1 MGTVLWQ
8 KHPLLQSPLE
18 TLVAILLGAFF
29 LLLAVPSYAAEQK
42 IAEHLSL
49 PHLRS
54 PRHPLL
60 Q

>member
-8 KHPLLQSPLE
+8 KHPLLQSPPE

-29 LLLAVPSYAAEQK
+29 LLLAVPSHAAEQK
-42 IAEHLSL
+42 IAEASKAPAPRL
-49 PHLRS
+49 
-54 PRHPLL
+54 PRHPHL